1 MTVSL
6 QTVSAEPSATP
17 KPPPDQQVPSTVSK
31 QACVSKVS
39 PQSTTSITSKPAVQE
54 LGPSA
59 VPKSIKNSWSQGVYR
74 TDRAASACPIARD
87 SISNLTTTD
96 SGISSR
102 QSRSQSVLSNRVGG
116 RRLLLSAVP
125 DTANLTPMLRPDA
138 GGSKGRSISVYT
150 NHFLVQIDYD
160 AIVNQYDVEIML
172 IDRDGKQCPARKD
185 ERWKVMQLIAQKKK
199 DFPAV
204 WYDEGKTLYTRELLA
219 NITDP
224 IRVQIERDGQMKIF
238 QLNII
243 NLVRQ
248 EKMENILKFIKK
260 ELRTRPRETVHI
272 IETLFKQRARNELV
286 CIKNQF
292 YSRKQ
297 TLDDLRKFL
306 SF

>member
-1 MTVSL
+1 VTVSL

-17 KPPPDQQVPSTVSK
+17 KPPPDQQVPSQPEPSTLSK
-31 QACVSKVS
+31 QAWVSKVS

-59 VPKSIKNSWSQGVYR
+59 VPKSIKNSWSQGAYR

-102 QSRSQSVLSNRVGG
+102 QSRSQSVSSNRVGG

-160 AIVNQYDVEIML
+160 ATVNQYDVEIML

-204 WYDEGKTLYTRELLA
+204 W
-219 NITDP
+219 
-224 IRVQIERDGQMKIF
+224 
-238 QLNII
+238 
-243 NLVRQ
+243 
-248 EKMENILKFIKK
+248 
-260 ELRTRPRETVHI
+260 
-272 IETLFKQRARNELV
+272 
-286 CIKNQF
+286 
-292 YSRKQ
+292 
-297 TLDDLRKFL
+297 
-306 SF
+306 